1 MSELVRKLWPMR
13 GVKGTLPP
21 DPVVWQGPGQAKKIE
36 MANKTRTVKNLGVN
50 SIRKFGWINII

>member
-50 SIRKFGWINII
+50 S